1 MNDFLVFTPAH
12 YILWAAGTLLY
23 IVLYILLIV
32 LKEMD

>member
-1 MNDFLVFTPAH
+1 MTLTYFGLAH
-12 YILWAAGTLLY
+12 YVLWAAGTLLY